1 MKYFVL
7 EKTKYLLTNSWIGL
21 LIPAGVHQLI
31 NNADKSLTSPPEK
44 QQSSFRAHPAETRMT
59 RSSAARIKP

>member
-7 EKTKYLLTNSWIGL
+7 EKTKYILNNSWLGL

-31 NNADKSLTSPPEK
+31 NQAEK
-44 QQSSFRAHPAETRMT
+44 TPVKQVQNLRQHPAESRLS
-59 RSSAARIKP
+59 RSAGAKVRP

>member
-7 EKTKYLLTNSWIGL
+7 EKTRYILNNSWLGL

-31 NNADKSLTSPPEK
+31 NQVEKTTEK
-44 QQSSFRAHPAETRMT
+44 QSNNLRQHPAESKIS
-59 RSSAARIKP
+59 RSVGSKVRP

>member
-7 EKTKYLLTNSWIGL
+7 EKTRYILNNSWLGL

-31 NNADKSLTSPPEK
+31 NQADKSPEK
-44 QQSSFRAHPAETRMT
+44 QSGSFRQHPAESRIS
-59 RSSAARIKP
+59 RSAGSKVRP